1 MTNDMNDKPQIKLSE
16 TVVLIDAAFLNFVIT
31 DMKRYFEETLQ
42 RSLQEIDLSMLT
54 TYLTLDAGIAEGKNE
69 VQFLFVYDK
78 ESGNLAH
85 CRRSSDLRPS
95 DLEKELNG
103 VAFQSPYGE
112 YSFASVP
119 SEGMV
124 SREDLFLDLLSIVAD
139 SADVKKMILVS
150 FNEEYGK
157 KVTDALNEVQGKEI
171 VQFRMNEPD
180 TPVAYKWDM
189 LAFPVM
195 QALGIRADE
204 L

>member
-1 MTNDMNDKPQIKLSE
+1 MNDKPQIKLSE

-31 DMKRYFEETLQ
+31 DMKGYFEKTLQ

-54 TYLTLDAGIAEGKNE
+54 TYITLDAGITEGKNE

-78 ESGNLAH
+78 ESRHLQH
-85 CRRSSDLRPS
+85 CQPS
-95 DLEKELNG
+95 DLQEELNG

-112 YSFASVP
+112 FSFAGVP

-124 SREDLFLDLLSIVAD
+124 SREDLFMDLLSVVSD
-139 SADVKKMILVS
+139 SADVKRMIVVS

-157 KVTDALNEVQGKEI
+157 KVTDVLQGLKGKEV
-171 VQFRMNEPD
+171 VQFRMNEPEI
-180 TPVAYKWDM
+180 PVNYKWDM

-195 QALGIRADE
+195 HSLGIRAEE

>member
-31 DMKRYFEETLQ
+31 DMKKYFEATLQ
-42 RSLQEIDLSMLT
+42 RTLQEIDLSILT

-78 ESGNLAH
+78 ESTNLVH
-85 CRRSSDLRPS
+85 CQPS

-157 KVTDALNEVQGKEI
+157 KVTDALNKVQGKEI
-171 VQFRMNEPD
+171 VQFRMNEPE
-180 TPVAYKWDM
+180 TPVAYQWDM

>member
-1 MTNDMNDKPQIKLSE
+1 MSDKPQIKLSE

-31 DMKRYFEETLQ
+31 DIKGYFEKTLH
-42 RSLQEIDLSMLT
+42 RSLQEIDLSKLT
-54 TYLTLDAGIAEGKNE
+54 TYMTLDAGITEGKNE

-78 ESGNLAH
+78 ESSRLQY
-85 CRRSSDLRPS
+85 CQPS
-95 DLEKELNG
+95 DLQEELNG

-124 SREDLFLDLLSIVAD
+124 SREDLFLDLLSIVSD
-139 SADVKKMILVS
+139 SADVKRIIVIS

-157 KVTDALNEVQGKEI
+157 KVTDALREVKDKDI
-171 VQFRMNEPD
+171 IQFRMNEPEF
-180 TPVAYKWDM
+180 PVDYKWDI

-195 QALGIRADE
+195 QALGIKAEE

>member
-1 MTNDMNDKPQIKLSE
+1 MNDKPQIKLSE

-31 DMKRYFEETLQ
+31 DIKNYFEKTLQ
-42 RSLQEIDLSMLT
+42 RSLQEIDLSLFT
-54 TYLTLDAGIAEGKNE
+54 SYLTLDAGINEGKNE

-78 ESGNLAH
+78 ESRHLQH
-85 CRRSSDLRPS
+85 CQPS
-95 DLEKELNG
+95 DLQEALNR

-112 YSFASVP
+112 FSFAGVP

-124 SREDLFLDLLSIVAD
+124 SREDLFMDLLSVVSD
-139 SADVKKMILVS
+139 SVDVKRMIVVS

-157 KVTDALNEVQGKEI
+157 KVTDVLQGLKSKEVM
-171 VQFRMNEPD
+171 QFRMNEPEI
-180 TPVAYKWDM
+180 PVNYKWDM

-195 QALGIRADE
+195 HSLGIRAEE

>member
-1 MTNDMNDKPQIKLSE
+1 MNDKPQIKLSE

-31 DMKRYFEETLQ
+31 DMKGYFEETLR
-42 RSLQEIDLSMLT
+42 RSLQDIDLSMLT
-54 TYLTLDAGIAEGKNE
+54 TYLTLDAGITEGKNE
-69 VQFLFVYDK
+69 IQFLFVYDK
-78 ESGNLAH
+78 ESDQLVH
-85 CRRSSDLRPS
+85 CHPS
-95 DLEKELNG
+95 DLVKELNG

-124 SREDLFLDLLSIVAD
+124 SREDLFLNLLSIVAD
-139 SADVKKMILVS
+139 SADVKRMIVVS

-157 KVTDALNEVQGKEI
+157 KVSDALHEVKGKEI
-171 VQFRMNEPD
+171 IQFRMNEPE
-180 TPVAYKWDM
+180 VQVEYKWDM

-195 QALGIRADE
+195 QALGIRAEE

>member
-54 TYLTLDAGIAEGKNE
+54 TYITLDAGITEGKNE

-78 ESGNLAH
+78 ESRHLQH
-85 CRRSSDLRPS
+85 CQPS
-95 DLEKELNG
+95 DLQEELNG

-112 YSFASVP
+112 FSFAGVP

-124 SREDLFLDLLSIVAD
+124 SREDLFMDLLSVVSD
-139 SADVKKMILVS
+139 SVDVKRMIVVS

-157 KVTDALNEVQGKEI
+157 KVTDVLQGLKGKE
-171 VQFRMNEPD
+171 VMQFRMNEPEI
-180 TPVAYKWDM
+180 PVNYKWDM

-195 QALGIRADE
+195 HSLGIRAEE

>member
-1 MTNDMNDKPQIKLSE
+1 MNDKPQIKLSE

-31 DMKRYFEETLQ
+31 DIKNYFEKTLQ
-42 RSLQEIDLSMLT
+42 RSLQEIDLSLFT
-54 TYLTLDAGIAEGKNE
+54 SYLTLDAGINEGKNE

-78 ESGNLAH
+78 ESRHLQH
-85 CRRSSDLRPS
+85 CQPS
-95 DLEKELNG
+95 DLQEELNG

-112 YSFASVP
+112 FSFAGVP

-124 SREDLFLDLLSIVAD
+124 AREDLFMDLLSVVSD
-139 SADVKKMILVS
+139 SADVKRMIVVS

-157 KVTDALNEVQGKEI
+157 KVTDVLQGLKGKEV
-171 VQFRMNEPD
+171 VQFRMNEPEI
-180 TPVAYKWDM
+180 PVNYKWDM

-195 QALGIRADE
+195 HSLGIRAEE

>member
-85 CRRSSDLRPS
+85 YQPS

>member
-1 MTNDMNDKPQIKLSE
+1 MNDKPQIKLSE

-31 DMKRYFEETLQ
+31 DMKKYFEATLQ
-42 RSLQEIDLSMLT
+42 RTLQEIDLSMLT

-78 ESGNLAH
+78 ESDNLVH
-85 CRRSSDLRPS
+85 CQPS

-157 KVTDALNEVQGKEI
+157 KVTDALNKVQGKEI
-171 VQFRMNEPD
+171 VQFRMNEPE
-180 TPVAYKWDM
+180 TPVAYQWDM

>member
-1 MTNDMNDKPQIKLSE
+1 MNDKPQIKLSE

-31 DMKRYFEETLQ
+31 DMKGYFEKTLQ

-54 TYLTLDAGIAEGKNE
+54 TYLTLDAGITEGKNE

-78 ESGNLAH
+78 A
-85 CRRSSDLRPS
+85 SSRLVYCQPS
-95 DLEKELNG
+95 DLSQELNG
-103 VAFQSPYGE
+103 VAFQSQYGE

-124 SREDLFLDLLSIVAD
+124 SREDLFLDLLSIVSD
-139 SADVKKMILVS
+139 SADVKKMIVVS

-157 KVTDALNEVQGKEI
+157 RVTDALRVVKGKEI
-171 VQFRMNEPD
+171 IQFRMNEPES
-180 TPVAYKWDM
+180 PVEYKWEM

-195 QALGIRADE
+195 QALGIKAEE
-204 L
+204 LQ

>member
-85 CRRSSDLRPS
+85 CQPS

-189 LAFPVM
+189 LASPVM

>member
-1 MTNDMNDKPQIKLSE
+1 MNDKPQIKLSE

-31 DMKRYFEETLQ
+31 DIKNYFEKTLQ
-42 RSLQEIDLSMLT
+42 RSLQEIDLSLFT
-54 TYLTLDAGIAEGKNE
+54 SYLTLDAGINEGKNE

-78 ESGNLAH
+78 ESRHLQH
-85 CRRSSDLRPS
+85 CQPS
-95 DLEKELNG
+95 DLQEELNG

-112 YSFASVP
+112 FSFAGGP

-124 SREDLFLDLLSIVAD
+124 SREDLFMDLLSVVSD
-139 SADVKKMILVS
+139 SVDVKRMIVVS

-157 KVTDALNEVQGKEI
+157 KVTDVLQGLKGKE
-171 VQFRMNEPD
+171 VMQFRMNEPEI
-180 TPVAYKWDM
+180 PVNYKWDM

-195 QALGIRADE
+195 HSLGIRAEE

>member
-1 MTNDMNDKPQIKLSE
+1 MNDKPQIKLSE

-31 DMKRYFEETLQ
+31 DIKNYFEKTLQ
-42 RSLQEIDLSMLT
+42 RSLQEIDLSLFT
-54 TYLTLDAGIAEGKNE
+54 SYLTLDAGINEGKNE

-78 ESGNLAH
+78 ESRHLQH
-85 CRRSSDLRPS
+85 CQPS
-95 DLEKELNG
+95 DLQEELNG

-112 YSFASVP
+112 FSFAGVP

-124 SREDLFLDLLSIVAD
+124 SREDLFMDLLSVV
-139 SADVKKMILVS
+139 SVDVKRMIVVS

-157 KVTDALNEVQGKEI
+157 KVTDVLQGLKGKE
-171 VQFRMNEPD
+171 VMQFRMNEPEI
-180 TPVAYKWDM
+180 PVNYKWDM

-195 QALGIRADE
+195 HSLGIRAEE

>member
-1 MTNDMNDKPQIKLSE
+1 MNDKPQIKLSE

-54 TYLTLDAGIAEGKNE
+54 TYLTFDAGIAEGKNE

-85 CRRSSDLRPS
+85 CRSS

-103 VAFQSPYGE
+103 VSFQSPYGE

>member
-1 MTNDMNDKPQIKLSE
+1 MNDKPQIKLSE

-85 CRRSSDLRPS
+85 CRPS

-112 YSFASVP
+112 YSFAS
-119 SEGMV
+119 
-124 SREDLFLDLLSIVAD
+124 VAD

>member
-1 MTNDMNDKPQIKLSE
+1 MNDKPQIKLSE

-31 DMKRYFEETLQ
+31 DMKGYFEKTLQ

-54 TYLTLDAGIAEGKNE
+54 TYLTLDAGITEGKNE

-78 ESGNLAH
+78 DSSHLVH
-85 CRRSSDLRPS
+85 CHPS

-124 SREDLFLDLLSIVAD
+124 SREELFLDLLAIVSD
-139 SADVKKMILVS
+139 SADVKRMIVVS

-157 KVTDALNEVQGKEI
+157 KVTDALHEVEGKEI
-171 VQFRMNEPD
+171 IQFRMNEPQAS
-180 TPVAYKWDM
+180 VEYKWDM

>member
-1 MTNDMNDKPQIKLSE
+1 MELLFKALMENIRLL
-16 TVVLIDAAFLNFVIT
+16 VVPF
-31 DMKRYFEETLQ
+31 
-42 RSLQEIDLSMLT
+42 
-54 TYLTLDAGIAEGKNE
+54 G
-69 VQFLFVYDK
+69 
-78 ESGNLAH
+78 
-85 CRRSSDLRPS
+85 
-95 DLEKELNG
+95 
-103 VAFQSPYGE
+103 
-112 YSFASVP
+112 
-119 SEGMV
+119 GMV
-124 SREDLFLDLLSIVAD
+124 SREDFVFRLIIHCSRFGRCE
-139 SADVKKMILVS
+139 KMILVS

>member
-1 MTNDMNDKPQIKLSE
+1 MNDNPQIKLSE

-31 DMKRYFEETLQ
+31 DIKNYFEKTLQ
-42 RSLQEIDLSMLT
+42 RSLQEIDLSLFT
-54 TYLTLDAGIAEGKNE
+54 SYLTLDAGINEGKNE

-78 ESGNLAH
+78 ESRHLQH
-85 CRRSSDLRPS
+85 CQPS
-95 DLEKELNG
+95 DLQEELNG

-112 YSFASVP
+112 ISFAGVP

-124 SREDLFLDLLSIVAD
+124 SREDLFMDLLSVVSD
-139 SADVKKMILVS
+139 SADVKRMIVVS

-157 KVTDALNEVQGKEI
+157 KVTDVLQGLKGKE
-171 VQFRMNEPD
+171 VMQFRMNEPEIS
-180 TPVAYKWDM
+180 VNYKWDM

-195 QALGIRADE
+195 HSLGIRAEE

>member
-1 MTNDMNDKPQIKLSE
+1 MNDKPQIKLSE

-31 DMKRYFEETLQ
+31 DMKGYFEKTLQ

-54 TYLTLDAGIAEGKNE
+54 TYLTLDAGITEGKNE

-78 ESGNLAH
+78 DSSHLVH
-85 CRRSSDLRPS
+85 CHPS

-124 SREDLFLDLLSIVAD
+124 SREELFLDLLAIVSD
-139 SADVKKMILVS
+139 SADVKRMIVVS

-157 KVTDALNEVQGKEI
+157 KVTDALHEVKGKEI
-171 VQFRMNEPD
+171 IQFPMNEPEAS
-180 TPVAYKWDM
+180 VVYKWDM

>member
-1 MTNDMNDKPQIKLSE
+1 MNDKPQIKLSE

-31 DMKRYFEETLQ
+31 DMKGYFEKTLQ

-54 TYLTLDAGIAEGKNE
+54 TYLTLDAGITEGKNE

-78 ESGNLAH
+78 DSSHLVH
-85 CRRSSDLRPS
+85 CHPS

-124 SREDLFLDLLSIVAD
+124 SREELFLDLLAIVSD
-139 SADVKKMILVS
+139 SADVKWMIVVS

-157 KVTDALNEVQGKEI
+157 KVTDALHEVKGKEI
-171 VQFRMNEPD
+171 IQFRMNEPEAS
-180 TPVAYKWDM
+180 VEYKWDM